1 MHEQEQH
8 SDRKDQRRQHIV
20 ATARTAFFRNGYG
33 GTTMSSIAADLGGS
47 KTTLWSYFRNKQ
59 DLFTAVI
66 DDMVERY
73 GEALR
78 MPLPADGDPAE
89 TLHRLA
95 ASLMKTIMQPE
106 IIALHRMV
114 TGAAGRFPELG
125 RLLYERGPARG
136 QARGQARIADWLA
149 QLMQRGALRTTD
161 PMTASRHFAA
171 LCQSGAFQR
180 MLIGADGQP
189 KPAELKSEL
198 DAAVDAFMRAYGA

>member
-1 MHEQEQH
+1 MHKQERH
-8 SDRKDQRRQHIV
+8 SDRKDQRRQRIV
-20 ATARTAFFRNGYG
+20 ATARAAFFRNGYG

-95 ASLMKTIMQPE
+95 TSLMKTILQPE

-125 RLLYERGPARG
+125 RLLYERGPG
-136 QARGQARIADWLA
+136 RGQARIADWME
-149 QLMQRGALRTTD
+149 QLMQRGALRAAD
-161 PMTASRHFAA
+161 PVAASRHFSG
-171 LCQSGAFQR
+171 LCQSGVFQR
-180 MLIGADGQP
+180 VLIGASNPP
-189 KPAELKSEL
+189 KADEVKDDV